1 MTRKKPSTLE
11 EIGKALLG
19 QLEEAG
25 WEVEIEDDYS
35 DFKEYY
41 CKNDSGPLKA
51 FTRLDLILLALN
63 DDTANVEVRFIFY
76 ADPRIVGPNKRPF
89 GKLVREGNFKALRDV
104 CEELLKKAGIEA
116 KEEETYITP
125 KANRT
130 IGFGEDRLPAAY
142 EVQMVYWKKP
152 LNPE

>member
-1 MTRKKPSTLE
+1 MARKKHSTIE

-25 WEVEIEDDYS
+25 WVAGVEDDYS

-41 CKNDSGPLKA
+41 CKTESGPLKA

-63 DDTANVEVRFIFY
+63 DAPANVEMRFIFY

-125 KANRT
+125 KANRN

-142 EVQMVYWKKP
+142 EVQLVYWKEP
-152 LNPE
+152 